1 MSKYLLEV
9 TYTLEGIK
17 GVKGKGGTARQAAA
31 TELIEGLGGKI
42 ESFYFAFGGSDAFVV
57 AELPDEVSAM
67 AAALTVGA
75 AGGATIRTV
84 SLLTPAQ
91 VDAAANKSV
100 KYRPPGG

>member
-1 MSKYLLEV
+1 M
-9 TYTLEGIK
+9 EGIK